1 MKTLKVLLSL
11 VSLFWFYGFSDSAFY
26 DWLVD
31 RFDTAWNVMSWIFT
45 FIVSTIEFLTK
56 TIKSLFSYLSS
67 AFMDIFWDSFVGYLS
82 SYFDT
87 IAKYMWWFWGV
98 IFVSLFMITFLI
110 MVFSFIIRVLKW
122 QVNYNATLRRLEKQ
136 EARKK

>member
-11 VSLFWFYGFSDSAFY
+11 VSLSWFYGFSDSAFY

-31 RFDTAWNVMSWIFT
+31 RFDTAWNVISWIFT

-56 TIKSLFSYLSS
+56 SIKSLFSYLSS

-82 SYFDT
+82 NYFDS
-87 IAKYMWWFWGV
+87 IAMYMWWFWWV
-98 IFVSLFMITFLI
+98 IFVVLFMITFLI
-110 MVFSFIIRVLKW
+110 MVFSFIMRLLKAN
-122 QVNYNATLRRLEKQ
+122 VNYNATLRRLEKQ

>member
-1 MKTLKVLLSL
+1 MKNLKVLLTL
-11 VSLFWFYGFSDSAFY
+11 VSLSWFYGFSDSAFY

-31 RFDTAWNVMSWIFT
+31 RFDTAWNVVSWIFT

-67 AFMDIFWDSFVGYLS
+67 AFIDIFWDSFVGYLS

-87 IAKYMWWFWGV
+87 IAQYMWWFWGV
-98 IFVSLFMITFLI
+98 IFVILFMITFLI
-110 MVFSFIIRVLKW
+110 MVFSFIMRLLKW
-122 QVNYNATLRRLEKQ
+122 QINYNATLRRLEKQ
-136 EARKK
+136 DLRKK